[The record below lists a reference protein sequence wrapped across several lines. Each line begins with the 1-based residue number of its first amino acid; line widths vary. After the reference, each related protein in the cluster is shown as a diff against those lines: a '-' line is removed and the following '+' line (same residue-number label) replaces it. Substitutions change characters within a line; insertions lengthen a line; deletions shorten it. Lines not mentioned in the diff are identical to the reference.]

1 MTCVYK
7 ILGVGSYSIVIT
19 PTISSHITE
28 VKKYENPQKD
38 DVCKIFKTDEDCLE
52 DFNDEILILNKISSI
67 PNYTD
72 FTVEYKGASIFN
84 ISQISHDNKILKHIM
99 KDNYYSLYQRMFS
112 STYKKLY
119 QITFEYG
126 GICINQLNDKIDFK
140 LFIEV
145 MLQLYKGILILHQND
160 IVHRDLKPTNI
171 LFHEK
176 KIKIID
182 FGLACHVDEV
192 YDYKKSN
199 FLLDCNYPFNPPEFY
214 MASHLLKNQ
223 HKYIDKNSSFDF
235 EKCLEDTFSIFRADN
250 ESFKQYYTLHSF
262 ESLDISIYSYIFA
275 FKEILKEIKEKNYQ
289 NINEIFTR
297 DLVYKADIFSSSFII
312 KSLKK
317 RIIFQNNDQIEFHET
332 LYKMTHNL
340 NPFQRS
346 DIYHILQFLESWNSF
361 QNCKK

>member
-1 MTCVYK
+1 MTCVYN

-38 DVCKIFKTDEDCLE
+38 DVCKIFKTDEYCLE

-84 ISQISHDNKILKHIM
+84 ISQVSHDNQILKHIM
-99 KDNYYSLYQRMFS
+99 KDDYYSLYKRMFS

-126 GICINQLNDKIDFK
+126 GICINQLNDKIDFQQ
-140 LFIEV
+140 FIEI
-145 MLQLYKGILILHQND
+145 MLQLYKGISKLHEND

-171 LFHEK
+171 LYHEK

-182 FGLACHVDEV
+182 FGLACHFDEV

-214 MASHLLKNQ
+214 MATQMLKNKN
-223 HKYIDKNSSFDF
+223 KYIDENALFDF
-235 EKCLEDTFSIFRADN
+235 EKCLQDTFSIFREDN

-262 ESLDISIYSYIFA
+262 ESLDISIHSYIFA
-275 FKEILKEIKEKNYQ
+275 FQEMFRIFRDINITQKIQ
-289 NINEIFTR
+289 NIEQIFTR
-297 DLVYKADIFSSSFII
+297 DFVYKADIFSSSFVIR
-312 KSLKK
+312 SLKK

-332 LYKMTHNL
+332 LYKMTHDL

-346 DIYHILQFLESWNSF
+346 NISNILQFLESWNG
-361 QNCKK
+361 

>member
-1 MTCVYK
+1 MTCEYN

-28 VKKYENPQKD
+28 VKKYENPQKN

-84 ISQISHDNKILKHIM
+84 ISQISHDNQILKHIM
-99 KDNYYSLYQRMFS
+99 KDDYYSLYQRMFS

-140 LFIEV
+140 LFIDV
-145 MLQLYKGILILHQND
+145 MLQLYKGILKLHEND
-160 IVHRDLKPTNI
+160 IVHRDLKPNNV
-171 LFHEK
+171 LYHQK
-176 KIKIID
+176 KLKIID
-182 FGLACHVDEV
+182 FGLACNVDDV
-192 YDYKKSN
+192 YDYKKSK

-214 MASHLLKNQ
+214 MASQLFKNQ
-223 HKYIDKNSSFDF
+223 HKYIDENAFFNF
-235 EKCLEDTFSIFRADN
+235 EKCLEDTFSIFREDN
-250 ESFKQYYTLHSF
+250 ESFKHYYTLHSF
-262 ESLDISIYSYIFA
+262 ESLDISIHSYIFA
-275 FKEILKEIKEKNYQ
+275 FQEMIKMFRKKNIENIQ
-289 NINEIFTR
+289 NIDEIFTK
-297 DLVYKADIFSSSFII
+297 DLKFKADIFSSSFVI

-317 RIIFQNNDQIEFHET
+317 RIIFENDDQIEFHEK
-332 LYKMTHNL
+332 LYKMTHEL

-346 DIYHILQFLESWNSF
+346 DVYHILKFLESRNV
-361 QNCKK
+361 